1 MCVVCEQVLSAYD
14 FEQHADA
21 KTRYAHNHINLE
33 NGKHSDKTN
42 KVKSISRLKTKK
54 MHSMKLDHKISTQ
67 KIYIYILKLKHLEI
81 IEKRK

>member
-1 MCVVCEQVLSAYD
+1 MYNGCVVCEQVLSAYD

-21 KTRYAHNHINLE
+21 KTRHAHNHINLE

-54 MHSMKLDHKISTQ
+54 MHLVKLDHKISTQ
-67 KIYIYILKLKHLEI
+67 K
-81 IEKRK
+81 R